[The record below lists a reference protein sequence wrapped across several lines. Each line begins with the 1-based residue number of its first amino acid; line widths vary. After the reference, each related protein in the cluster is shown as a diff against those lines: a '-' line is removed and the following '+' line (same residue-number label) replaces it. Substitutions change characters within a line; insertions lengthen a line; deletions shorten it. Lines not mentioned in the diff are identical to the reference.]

1 MEFYCANLDEIFKY
15 LSDAVSLCI
24 QNVSGNNAPVCRL
37 RSMAA
42 RARARQCLHPSRR
55 VREREPVVADV
66 LLLLYICVSQTYV
79 STGKAA
85 SSTVS

>member
-1 MEFYCANLDEIFKY
+1 MYTKCERQQCTG
-15 LSDAVSLCI
+15 VSAEV
-24 QNVSGNNAPVCRL
+24 NGH
-37 RSMAA
+37 A
-42 RARARQCLHPSRR
+42 RTRTRTPMFTSIAES
-55 VREREPVVADV
+55 EREPVVADV